1 MKPMTFSFILLFC
14 LLLMGCGVEGE
25 TATAVSTALSTAV
38 PTGVAVI
45 TNTAV
50 PPTHT
55 HPPATNT
62 PVVME
67 TAVPSATNT
76 ATSTATSLPATATST
91 ALSASVPTETP
102 TITPTPL
109 PPPPGEIY
117 FFLDP
122 DSRQREGEK
131 FAFNFYR
138 AVPEITAN
146 EWQIETLLT
155 GMSLEGPAITVSPD
169 KTKLALLLLDDTDGD
184 GELVANVGGD
194 IRNIYIYDLVDQS
207 IYRLTNNE
215 ISSLS
220 MSWLPDSQSLT
231 FPQNSDIYTTN
242 LDGSSPQLT
251 LQLPNNH
258 VGQLSWSPDGHS
270 LVLQAIADLKI
281 YAPDSS
287 NLYSAYELR
296 TGNVLLRWWSP
307 DGKWLAFTHY
317 GGGVYGNWRYIAL
330 MNIESSI
337 VSRIVFGDDY
347 MSSPPDWSND
357 SQWLAFTKNES
368 ILSLWSSETLTVTDV
383 LSGTNMSIPVWSP
396 LENRL
401 AVALVE
407 DGIAKV
413 LTLDPQANVVMKVFQ
428 SELYHTVRLFDW
440 SPDGEWLLLF
450 AANEEHSGLYVVHV
464 TSGASYQ
471 VMDTTVGEP
480 PWELVWL
487 PAP

>member
-1 MKPMTFSFILLFC
+1 MKPIQLSCILLFC
-14 LLLMGCGVEGE
+14 LLMAGCGVEE
-25 TATAVSTALSTAV
+25 ERATAV
-38 PTGVAVI
+38 PTRVAVV

-50 PPTHT
+50 PPTPT
-55 HPPATNT
+55 PLPATG
-62 PVVME
+62 
-67 TAVPSATNT
+67 TAVPSPTN
-76 ATSTATSLPATATST
+76 TATSLPATA
-91 ALSASVPTETP
+91 VPTETP

-138 AVPEITAN
+138 AIPGTSAN

-169 KTKLALLLLDDTDGD
+169 ETKLALLLLDDTDGD
-184 GELVANVGGD
+184 GNLVANVGGD
-194 IRNIYIYDLVDQS
+194 IRNIYIYDLVSQS

-220 MSWLPDSQSLT
+220 VSWLPDSQSLT
-231 FPQNSDIYTTN
+231 FPQRSNIYTTH

-251 LQLPNNH
+251 LQLPDNH
-258 VGQLSWSPDGHS
+258 IGQLSWSPDGRR
-270 LVLQAIADLKI
+270 LVLQAIEATMELKI
-281 YAPDSS
+281 YTPDSS
-287 NLYSAYELR
+287 NLFSAYELK
-296 TGNVLLRWWSP
+296 TGTVLLRWWSP
-307 DGKWLAFTHY
+307 DGKWLALTHY
-317 GGGVYGNWRYIAL
+317 GGGIYGNWRYIAL

-337 VSRIVFGDDY
+337 VSRLVFGDDY

-401 AVALVE
+401 AVSLVE

-413 LTLDPQANVVMKVFQ
+413 LTFDPQAYAVTEVFQ
-428 SELYHTVRLFDW
+428 SEIYHTVRLFDW

-450 AANEEHSGLYVVHV
+450 AANEDQSGLYVVHM
-464 TSGASYQ
+464 TSGISYQ
-471 VMDTTVGEP
+471 VMDTTGGEP

-487 PAP
+487 PTP